1 VIITIDTTHALN
13 DADRALLRAL
23 LDGAPPGPAARSAAG
38 VPRPNSAAALAG
50 AVAAAPGRGAG
61 VGASARRPVAD
72 QPGVSFTES
81 TTEEDPHADR

>member
-1 VIITIDTTHALN
+1 MIITIDTTHALN

-23 LDGAPPGPAARSAAG
+23 LDGAPPGPAHRPAAG
-38 VPRPNSAAALAG
+38 TPRPNSAAALAG
-50 AVAAAPGRGAG
+50 VVAAAPGRGAG

-81 TTEEDPHADR
+81 TSEEDPHADR